1 MKKTLLVLFVL
12 TGFALSSDHGIYLK
26 LLENISNPIE
36 NVVEL
41 VSQKTQASA
50 YTVLV
55 KKEIST
61 PDLIRKGDEKKCGF
75 RGFVLVLQDKEYTK
89 YLASVGNKYVV
100 SAFLKV
106 GIYETEKGVQVNIAD
121 PETINRIVLND
132 LDESEYTRAVAGVLP
147 FKEKLITSIHQVEVG
162 GKVKKAQEPIR
173 SAEDLRE
180 ASKDMFMMV
189 GPMTF
194 FDDEDQFPV
203 IYSEKTGDSKQ
214 SIQQLISQIEKNLAT
229 FKPSSEDMEYQSAPK
244 ASDLKWNLSGM
255 IFSPDSNAVV
265 LGLTRSRT
273 EALSFQIAG
282 QPRTDEKNNCP
293 GLDHVC
299 AYPVEVLLYAEKGT
313 VVIRTARE
321 MFRMDMYF
329 WDAGKM
335 AFMEYMNLPKML
347 DNSIKKALLGTK

>member
-1 MKKTLLVLFVL
+1 MKKVLIALFVL
-12 TGFALSSDHGIYLK
+12 AGFAIGSDHGIYLK
-26 LLENISNPIE
+26 VLENISNPIE
-36 NVVEL
+36 NVVEEI
-41 VSQKTQASA
+41 SQKVQVSG

-55 KKEIST
+55 KKEISS

-75 RGFVLVLQDKEYTK
+75 RGFILILQDKKYTK

-106 GIYETEKGVQVNIAD
+106 GIYESENGVQVNIAD

-132 LDESEYTRAVAGVLP
+132 LDESEYNKAVSGVIP
-147 FKEKLITSIHQVEVG
+147 FKDKLIASIHQIKAG

-173 SAEDLRE
+173 SAEDLQE

-203 IYSEKTGDSKQ
+203 IYSEKTNNAKQ
-214 SIQQLISQIEKNLAT
+214 SIQTLVARIQKNLQT
-229 FKPSSEDMEYQSAPK
+229 FKPSEEDREYQWTPK
-244 ASDLKWNLSGM
+244 KTALKWKLSGM
-255 IFSPDSNAVV
+255 LFSPDSGAAL
-265 LGLTRSRT
+265 LGISRNRT
-273 EALSFQIAG
+273 EALSFLIAG
-282 QPRTDEKNNCP
+282 QPRADEKNNCP

-299 AYPVEVLLYAEKGT
+299 AYPVEVLLYAENGKII
-313 VVIRTARE
+313 IRTARE

-347 DNSIKKALLGTK
+347 DNSIKKALLGDN

>member
-1 MKKTLLVLFVL
+1 M
-12 TGFALSSDHGIYLK
+12 
-26 LLENISNPIE
+26 
-36 NVVEL
+36 
-41 VSQKTQASA
+41 
-50 YTVLV
+50 
-55 KKEIST
+55 
-61 PDLIRKGDEKKCGF
+61 
-75 RGFVLVLQDKEYTK
+75 
-89 YLASVGNKYVV
+89 

-106 GIYETEKGVQVNIAD
+106 GIYESEKGVQVNIAD

-132 LDESEYTRAVAGVLP
+132 LDESEYNKTVSGIIS
-147 FKEKLITSIHQVEVG
+147 FKDKLIASIHQVKAG
-162 GKVKKAQEPIR
+162 KKVKKAQEPIR
-173 SAEDLRE
+173 STEDLRE

-203 IYSEKTGDSKQ
+203 IYSEKTVDSKHG
-214 SIQQLISQIEKNLAT
+214 IQQLITRIKKNLT
-229 FKPSSEDMEYQSAPK
+229 LFKPSSEDKEYQSTSQP
-244 ASDLKWNLSGM
+244 SDLKWKLSGM

-265 LGLTRSRT
+265 LGLARSRT

-282 QPRTDEKNNCP
+282 QPRANEKNNCP

-299 AYPVEVLLYAEKGT
+299 AYPVEVLIYAEKGAI
-313 VVIRTARE
+313 VVRTARE